1 MAHNDARD
9 LKMDID
15 KARLRSLYKTTPLI
29 HAAHMAYNWLV
40 ILATAYLCQRH
51 FHPLLYM
58 LAVIIIGARMHA
70 LAILMHDATHYRFLK
85 DKKWNDR
92 ITNLFSM
99 YPLYTSIEKYRQNH
113 LRHHLNLNTEDD
125 PDWFAKLG
133 KREFQFPKTKGEFLR
148 TVLSY
153 FLLYKGVGD
162 AIWFLKRFNP
172 VKKKE
177 TTWTDKLP
185 ILTFWVIVISSLTY
199 FQLWPAYLLYWV
211 LPYAST
217 FFMFQYIRSVAEHFG
232 ELTYDHLLTST
243 RSVKT
248 NWVESFIFAP
258 HNVGFHIEHH
268 LYPGVP
274 YYHLPKLHDM
284 LMEQPEYAGKAHI
297 THGYIQGLFNDL
309 GQVEQVELA

>member
-1 MAHNDARD
+1 MPHFDARD

-15 KARLRSLYKTTPLI
+15 KVQLRSLYKTTPLL
-29 HAAHMAYNWLV
+29 HASHMAYNW
-40 ILATAYLCQRH
+40 ILMIGTAILSYLY
-51 FHPLLYM
+51 FHPLLYV

-85 DKKWNDR
+85 NKKWNDR
-92 ITNLFSM
+92 ITNFFSM
-99 YPLYTSIEKYRQNH
+99 YALYTSIEKYRQNH

-133 KREFQFPKTKGEFLR
+133 KKEFQFPKTKQEFLR

-153 FLLYKGVGD
+153 FLLYKGISD

-177 TTWTDKLP
+177 TTWKDKMP
-185 ILTFWVIVISSLTY
+185 IIIFWVIVISSLTY
-199 FQLWPAYLLYWV
+199 FQLWPAYLMYWV
-211 LPYAST
+211 VPYLST

-232 ELTYDHLLTST
+232 ELSYDHLLTST

-248 NWVESFIFAP
+248 NLFESFVFAP
-258 HNVGFHIEHH
+258 HNVGYHLEHH

-274 YYHLPKLHDM
+274 YYHLPKLHEL
-284 LMEQPEYAGKAHI
+284 LMAQPEYAGKAHI

-309 GQVEQVELA
+309 GHVEQVEMA